1 MKTLNPYLVEFVT
14 VLNNPDEFYIFM
26 QSLNDNIKN
35 IKTVNLET
43 QKLDDLILEWNENVP
58 LNLSSKG
65 VDVRL

>member
-1 MKTLNPYLVEFVT
+1 
-14 VLNNPDEFYIFM
+14 M